1 MDLVT
6 QQWISSSIWSNTIGW
21 SKRLHS
27 DRIAVGRK
35 RKHRTHL
42 SWNVIVKVPRVLG
55 IMEFGTEW
63 SRITMNIRPVN
74 PTKERVCLQSCVK
87 TIRYNEPPPPQ
98 FFRARLA
105 LITSAPSPT
114 RVAPEGVMRALRLA
128 CTIMEF
134 GRTTE
139 LEACEPK
146 RSSDSHSNCCIRSM
160 ASCDTR
166 GSAGKRKDCF
176 QFKIFCRVTWR

>member
-6 QQWISSSIWSNTIGW
+6 QQWISSSIWSSTIGW
-21 SKRLHS
+21 SKRLHN